1 MLTSKL
7 KNLFG
12 IFFTGIEVPL
22 RSLLGH
28 RSQASPEIRHISG
41 QHIREFRDFLERHPE
56 VFIMN
61 EESIFLKEYEGMEL
75 KPFKELDEPHLDPE
89 LTNKVLCFTTF

>member
-1 MLTSKL
+1 
-7 KNLFG
+7 
-12 IFFTGIEVPL
+12 
-22 RSLLGH
+22 
-28 RSQASPEIRHISG
+28 
-41 QHIREFRDFLERHPE
+41 
-56 VFIMN
+56 MN